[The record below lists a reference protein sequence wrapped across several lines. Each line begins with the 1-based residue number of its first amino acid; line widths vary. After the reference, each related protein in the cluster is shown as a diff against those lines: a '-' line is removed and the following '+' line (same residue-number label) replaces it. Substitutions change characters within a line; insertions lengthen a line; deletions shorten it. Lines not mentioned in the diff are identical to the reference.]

1 MSSQSLRLL
10 RLGGGAAVLAGL
22 LAIVAAL
29 NPAPRFAA
37 AQPPGDNAP
46 ADLAL
51 VPADAVGFV
60 HVRLADLWKNEMFAP
75 LRKTWERAGDKAIGA
90 LDEQFVPAPSSI
102 NRVTGFVLVDPE
114 SPEPQP
120 FGVINFSK
128 PFDPAQVVKAYLPG
142 AKKKQVGQKTVYVD
156 DKLNVAVTFP
166 DSQNVLIGMPG
177 AVEAYL
183 GREVAKQGPMA
194 PAMKLARTRPIV
206 AAARLTGIPIPP
218 QALKD
223 LPADVRPLLQA
234 ELITLSVDLGAE
246 SKVEVRARYKDAAAA
261 GEADKSAR
269 ALIAVG
275 RKELAK
281 TVKELEAKL
290 YDPKLSTPRPA
301 DQLPEAV
308 GSVFALGALG
318 RLDDILADPKLIIR
332 EDRDLAITA
341 SMPRELVAAGGTAGA
356 IALGFALPAIQKVR
370 EAAARTKSMNN
381 LKQIGIAI
389 HNYHDANNRF
399 PEDIKDKNGKPILSW
414 RVAILPYIEQQALY
428 QRFKLDE
435 PWDSA
440 NNKKL
445 SQARIP
451 VFESPRFAPPAEG
464 GDSYGLTYYKG
475 IAGPGT
481 MFDPKGKLRFADV
494 TDGLSNTV
502 MVIEDGDPIP
512 WAKPGDYPFD
522 PKKPLPKITA
532 TPNGMVNML
541 YGDGSVRAVNLKTV
555 EEKRLKAAF
564 TRAGGE
570 VIGLDD

>member
-1 MSSQSLRLL
+1 LL
-10 RLGGGAAVLAGL
+10 GSGAAVLAGL
-22 LAIVAAL
+22 LAALSAL

-37 AQPPGDNAP
+37 AQPAEEAA

-60 HVRLADLWKNEMFAP
+60 HIRLADLWKNEMFAP
-75 LRKTWERAGDKAIGA
+75 FRKTWERAGEKAIGA

-114 SPEPQP
+114 SHEPQP

-128 PFDPAQVVKAYLPG
+128 PFDPAQVAKAYLPA
-142 AKKKQVGQKTVYVD
+142 AKKKRVGQKTVYVD
-156 DKLNVAVTFP
+156 DRLNVAVTFL
-166 DSQNVLIGMPG
+166 DRQNVLLGMPG

-183 GREVAKQGPMA
+183 GREVAKQGPMVA
-194 PAMKLARTRPIV
+194 AMKLARTRPIV

-223 LPADVRPLLQA
+223 LPADVRPLLRA

-261 GEADKSAR
+261 EEADKSAR
-269 ALIAVG
+269 ALITAG
-275 RKELAK
+275 RKELANA
-281 TVKELEAKL
+281 VKEMETKL
-290 YDPKLSTPRPA
+290 YDPRIETPRPP

-308 GSVFALGALG
+308 ASVFALGALG

-332 EDRDLAITA
+332 EDRDLAIIA
-341 SMPRELVAAGGTAGA
+341 SMPRELVAAGGAAGA
-356 IALGFALPAIQKVR
+356 IGLGFALPGIQRIR
-370 EAAARTKSMNN
+370 EAAARTKSANN

-389 HNYHDANNRF
+389 HNYHDVNNRF

-451 VFESPRFAPPAEG
+451 VFESPRFPPAEAG

-481 MFDPKGKLRFADV
+481 MFDPKGKLRFLDV

-532 TPNGMVNML
+532 GQNDVVNML
-541 YGDGSVRAVNLKTV
+541 MGDGSVRAVNVKTI

-570 VIGLDD
+570 TIGLHD

>member
-1 MSSQSLRLL
+1 LL

-22 LAIVAAL
+22 LAAVAAL

-37 AQPPGDNAP
+37 AQPAEEAA

-102 NRVTGFVLVDPE
+102 NRVTGFVLIDPE
-114 SPEPQP
+114 SREPQP

-142 AKKKQVGQKTVYVD
+142 AKKKQVGQKTVYID
-156 DKLNVAVTFP
+156 AKNDVAVAFP
-166 DSQNVLIGMPG
+166 DHQNVLLGMPG

-183 GREVAKQGPMA
+183 GREVAKQGPMVA
-194 PAMKLARTRPIV
+194 AMKLARTRPIV
-206 AAARLTGIPIPP
+206 AAARVTGIPIPP

-269 ALIAVG
+269 ALIAFG

-281 TVKELEAKL
+281 AVKELESKL
-290 YDPKLSTPRPA
+290 YDPKIETPRPP

-318 RLDDILADPKLIIR
+318 RLDDILADPKLITR

-341 SMPRELVAAGGTAGA
+341 SIPRELVATGGAAGA
-356 IALGFALPAIQKVR
+356 IALGFALPAIQKIR
-370 EAAARTKSMNN
+370 AAAARTKSMNN
-381 LKQIGIAI
+381 LNQIGLAI
-389 HNYHDANNRF
+389 HSYHDANNRF

-428 QRFKLDE
+428 NQFKLDE

-451 VFESPRFAPPAEG
+451 VFESPQFPPPAEG
-464 GDSYGLTYYKG
+464 ADSYGLTYYKG

-481 MFDPKGKLRFADV
+481 MFDPKGKLSFADV

-522 PKKPLPKITA
+522 PKKPLPKLTA
-532 TPNGMVNML
+532 GQNDVVNML
-541 YGDGSVRAVNLKTV
+541 MGDGSVRAVNLRTV

-564 TRAGGE
+564 TRSGGE